1 MVCGGFL
8 TVEHMRRGMA
18 PADAALETLRRVV
31 AMAPPQLLDP
41 RGRPAFGLEFYAVNK
56 KGETGAASFFPSRYA
71 VHDGSEAAIRD
82 TAYLYQRG
90 QG

>member
-1 MVCGGFL
+1 MVVLPSGSV
-8 TVEHMRRGMA
+8 VEVRRFS
-18 PADAALETLRRVV
+18 LSKVL
-31 AMAPPQLLDP
+31 AMAPPRLLDE
-41 RGRPAFGLEFYAVNK
+41 RGRPTFGLNFYAVNK

-71 VHDGSEAAIRD
+71 VHDGREAAIWD